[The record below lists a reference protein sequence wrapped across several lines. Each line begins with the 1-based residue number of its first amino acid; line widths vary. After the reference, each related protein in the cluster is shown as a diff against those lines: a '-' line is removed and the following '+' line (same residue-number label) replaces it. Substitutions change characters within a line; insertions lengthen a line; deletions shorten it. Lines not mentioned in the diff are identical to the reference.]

1 LDYGYF
7 SRDNREYVIV
17 RPDTPTPWINYLS
30 NNEYCAIIS
39 NTAGGYSFHI
49 DPRDRRILRYRYNN
63 LPVDRPG
70 RYLYVR
76 DNKTGKYWSPTWQP
90 VLKKLSAYEC
100 RHGLGYTK
108 ITSMYSGIKAEAT
121 YFVPVD
127 DNLEIWML
135 ALKNA
140 SSEEKELSVF
150 SYAEFCLWQAFN
162 DLTDLQCSQGL
173 GVAKYEDYAIF
184 YSFFD
189 VSTGYA
195 FFGSSGEVTGY
206 DCNREKFIGP
216 YRSESNP
223 IVVERGRCYNSEAQ
237 GGNPIAAMSNFVKL
251 DPGET
256 STLVFIL
263 GVVDKK
269 SDAKRHVQKFKKK
282 LNVERELQR
291 LREYW
296 QTYLSNLNADA
307 PDKEFNAMINVWN
320 QYQCK
325 ITFDWSRY
333 VSLYE
338 TGIGRGMGFR
348 DSNQDTLGVVH
359 TLPKR
364 VRQRILDLAKNQFE
378 SGRVYHLYFPIS
390 GEGGWP
396 PYVKEQMKFF
406 SDDHLWL
413 ILSVC
418 EYIKETGDM
427 SILDEN
433 VKFVDGSGASLYE
446 HLKRSISFTL
456 NHLGNHNLPLLGTAD
471 WNDPQSLPGPKNAAE
486 SVWTAMLFHRALLEM
501 TELSKECKR
510 EEDTQKFAAIADK
523 TKVHVNEVAWDGDW
537 YFRAYDDSGNLVG
550 SSKRTEG
557 KIYLNTQSWAVISQI
572 APKERGIECMNS
584 VKKHL
589 DTKYGV
595 MLLAPAYSRYH
606 PEIGALSSYAPG
618 LKENASIW
626 SHANAWAILAECM
639 LGRGD
644 QAYEYYK
651 KIAPP
656 TKNRI
661 VKIHQA
667 EPYVYAQTI
676 AGREHPNFGAA
687 RQSWLTGTA
696 AWMLKVAT
704 NWILGIRPQYHG
716 LLVDPCIPKGWA
728 KFTVIRRFRNAI
740 YEIEVANPDHVS
752 KGIKDVTLDGKKMK
766 TSLLPSFADG
776 KKHIVRITM
785 GKQVTE

>member
-1 LDYGYF
+1 LKYGYF
-7 SRDNREYVIV
+7 SPDNKEYVIV

-39 NTAGGYSFHI
+39 NTAGGSSFHI
-49 DPRDRRILRYRYNN
+49 DPRDKRILRYRYNN

-70 RYLYVR
+70 RYLYIR

-90 VLKKLSAYEC
+90 VLEKLSAYEC
-100 RHGLGYTK
+100 KHGLGYTK
-108 ITSMYSGIKAEAT
+108 ISSSCSGIEAEVT

-127 DNLEIWML
+127 ENLEIWML
-135 ALKNA
+135 TLKNA
-140 SSEEKELSVF
+140 SSEAKELSVF
-150 SYAEFCLWQAFN
+150 SYAEFCLWLADRDQN
-162 DLTDLQCSQGL
+162 DLQSIQGL
-173 GVAKYEDYAIF
+173 GIARYEEDAIF

-195 FFGSSGEVTGY
+195 FFASSDPVTGY

-216 YRSESNP
+216 YRGESNP
-223 IVVERGRCYNSEAQ
+223 IAVERGQCFNSETQ
-237 GGNPIAAMSNFVKL
+237 GGNPIATTSNILKL
-251 DPGET
+251 GSGEAKT
-256 STLVFIL
+256 IIFIL
-263 GVVDKK
+263 GVVKEK
-269 SDAKRHVQKFKKK
+269 SDAKRYIQKFKEKS
-282 LNVERELQR
+282 NVDREFQR

-296 QTYLSNLNADA
+296 DTYLGNLNVAA
-307 PDKEFNAMINVWN
+307 PDREFNTMINVWN

-325 ITFDWSRY
+325 TTFDWSRY

-359 TLPKR
+359 ALPKR

-378 SGRVYHLYFPIS
+378 SGRVYHLYFPLT
-390 GEGGWP
+390 GEGGFP
-396 PYVKEQMKFF
+396 YYVKERMKFF

-413 ILSVC
+413 ILSAC

-427 SILDEN
+427 SILNEN
-433 VKFVDGSGASLYE
+433 VNFVEGSSASLYE
-446 HLKRSISFTL
+446 HLKRSIDFTL
-456 NHLGNHNLPLLGTAD
+456 NNMGKHGMPLLGTAD
-471 WNDPQSLPGPKNAAE
+471 WNDPLSLPGPNDAAE
-486 SVWTAMLFHRALLEM
+486 TVWTAMLFHKVLLELK
-501 TELSKECKR
+501 ELCKEYKR
-510 EEDTQKFAAIADK
+510 EKDIQGFAAIADK
-523 TKVHVNEVAWDGDW
+523 TKTYVNETAWDGEW

-550 SSKRTEG
+550 SSKCNEG

-572 APKERGIECMNS
+572 ASRERGIRCMNS

-589 DTKYGV
+589 DTEYGI
-595 MLLAPAYSRYH
+595 MLLAPAYSRYY
-606 PEIGALSSYAPG
+606 PEIGALTSYAPG

-651 KIAPP
+651 KLSPP
-656 TKNRI
+656 VKNRI
-661 VKIHQA
+661 AEIHGA

-676 AGREHPNFGAA
+676 AGRDHPNFGAA

-696 AWMLKVAT
+696 AWMMKVAT

-716 LLVDPCIPKGWA
+716 ILVDPCIPKGWA
-728 KFTVIRRFRNAI
+728 DFRVIRHFRNAI
-740 YEIEVANPDHVS
+740 YEIKVENPNHVS
-752 KGIKDVTLDGKKMK
+752 KGIKDVTVDGKKLK

-776 KKHIVRITM
+776 KKHIVRVTM
-785 GKQVTE
+785 G